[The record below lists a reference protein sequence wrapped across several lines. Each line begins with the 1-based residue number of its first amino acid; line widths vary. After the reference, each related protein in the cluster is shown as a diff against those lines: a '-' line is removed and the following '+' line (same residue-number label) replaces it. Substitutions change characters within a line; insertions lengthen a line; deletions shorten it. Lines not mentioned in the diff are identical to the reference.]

1 METTKKLT
9 RQGGRPVDLKKR
21 VEMTA
26 TATHPCYRA
35 GQHFTVHQEQTAK
48 LIAQGWAVEGH
59 VKLDKSAPAATSAKA
74 GAAKGEKE

>member
-1 METTKKLT
+1 MEAKLT

-26 TATHPCYRA
+26 TATHPAIKA
-35 GQHFTVHQEQTAK
+35 GAFFTVHQEQTAK

-59 VKLDKSAPAATSAKA
+59 VKLEKSAPAATSTDTGAEKGAK
-74 GAAKGEKE
+74 K